1 MLRGKVEFPFI
12 SAFDTVT
19 RLSLP
24 MIENIETV
32 CAFTK
37 NTGDA
42 VKAAQALPV
51 PPALTEK
58 TATTDNL
65 IAILKA
71 AQALEANN
79 LLEQALQTQ
88 TPQAEPTKGWLDQ
101 AKGVAGSFKG

>member
-1 MLRGKVEFPFI
+1 MLHSFTCYCPFI
-12 SAFDTVT
+12 NAFDTVT

-51 PPALTEK
+51 IWMGKCAK
-58 TATTDNL
+58 S
-65 IAILKA
+65 A
-71 AQALEANN
+71 AAAKSS
-79 LLEQALQTQ
+79 A
-88 TPQAEPTKGWLDQ
+88 PT
-101 AKGVAGSFKG
+101 VSP